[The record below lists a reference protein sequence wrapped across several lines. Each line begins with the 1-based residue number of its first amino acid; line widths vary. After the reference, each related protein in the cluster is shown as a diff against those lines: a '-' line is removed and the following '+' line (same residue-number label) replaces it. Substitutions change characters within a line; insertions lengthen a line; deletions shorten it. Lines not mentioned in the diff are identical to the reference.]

1 MHLYK
6 GLLQLIAVLVVIT
19 MNSCRKDFRDNG
31 LETALT
37 PTFVVEN
44 ISGRTNSYVVRN
56 NTEGF
61 IKTRWD
67 FGNGSGFVDGKEV
80 DTIFYPD
87 AGVYSVKMQVM
98 GKGGVFY
105 DAPARDI
112 TVATSDP
119 VAGNLIAGGKMNTE
133 DVAKWTKIVISPGVA
148 FNHVDGKMVATGGSW
163 GHAAIWQKVTVV
175 AGKKYRFG
183 MTVSG
188 SGATETWLEV
198 FFGSIAPVNGVDYS
212 DGGNYISMNTWAGC
226 GTTSFNGPITTI
238 GCEGTLV
245 GKNGEITFT
254 TGGDKYL
261 LIKTGGANLGTTGM
275 AVDNVELRGM

>member
-6 GLLQLIAVLVVIT
+6 RLPRLITVLVVLT
-19 MNSCRKDFRDNG
+19 MISCRKDYQDNG

-44 ISGRTNSYVVRN
+44 ITGRPNSFVVRN
-56 NTEGF
+56 NTVGF

-67 FGNGSGFVDGKEV
+67 FGNGGGFIDGKAV

-112 TVATSDP
+112 TVAASDP

-133 DVAKWTKIVISPGVA
+133 DVAKWTKIVISTGVA
-148 FNHVDGKMVATGGSW
+148 FNHVDGKMVATGGSG
-163 GHAAIWQKVTVV
+163 GHAAIWQKITVV

-188 SGATETWLEV
+188 SGATDTWLEV
-198 FFGSIAPVNGVDYS
+198 FFGSIPPANGVDYS
-212 DGGNYISMNTWAGC
+212 NGGNYIAMNTWNGC
-226 GTTSFNGPITTI
+226 GKTSFNGPITTI
-238 GCEGTLV
+238 GCGGSLV
-245 GKNGEITFT
+245 GKNGELTFT

-261 LIKTGGANLGTTGM
+261 VIKTGGANLGTTGM
-275 AVDNVELRGM
+275 AVDNVELRAM